1 MHFVQQILQSLAL
14 AKKKKKKF
22 RKEKIKGFSYQSS
35 GLLLDRNIT
44 LYMMRITMLSIQ
56 F

>member
-14 AKKKKKKF
+14 AKKKKKF